1 VATSARRI
9 HRSLSEREHK
19 EAEERAAVTA
29 ATVHEAVR
37 MEGEEEL
44 ARPSSALA
52 YSGIAAGLSM
62 GFSLITEALL
72 WRYLP
77 DAPWRP
83 LIARLGYTVGFI
95 IVVLGRQQLFTENT
109 LTPVLP
115 LLSEGGWVN
124 LRNVV
129 RLWAIVLAANLAGAA
144 AVAWVIGH
152 TGTFTSDVRAV
163 LTLVSRQ
170 AAAGDPLT
178 MLLRGVFAGWL
189 IALMVWMLPFS
200 ESARVT
206 VVLIITYV
214 VALGGFPHI
223 IAGAVDV
230 FYLLG
235 TGGLTPER
243 ACFGWLLPTFAGN
256 MIGGLALVAALNHA
270 QVMSGRRT

>member
-1 VATSARRI
+1 MAAPAQRI
-9 HRSLSEREHK
+9 RSSLTRREHK

-37 MEGEEEL
+37 LEGQEEL

-52 YSGIAAGLSM
+52 YSGVAAGLSM

-72 WRYLP
+72 WTYLP
-77 DAPWRP
+77 DTPWRI
-83 LIARLGYTVGFI
+83 LISRLGYTVGFI

-115 LLSEGGWVN
+115 LLSERGWSN
-124 LRNVV
+124 LGNLV
-129 RLWAIVLAANLAGAA
+129 RLWAIVLTANLLGAA
-144 AVAWVIGH
+144 SVALVIGH
-152 TGTFTSDVRAV
+152 TGTFPSPVRDA
-163 LTLVSRQ
+163 LTVVSRQ
-170 AAAGDPLT
+170 AVAGDPWTL
-178 MLLRGVFAGWL
+178 LLRGIFAGWL

-200 ESARVT
+200 ESSRVT

-223 IAGAVDV
+223 IAGSVDV

-235 TGGLTPER
+235 AGLISESR
-243 ACFGWLLPTFAGN
+243 AWLGWLLPTLVGN
-256 MIGGLALVAALNHA
+256 MLGGLALVAALNHA
-270 QVMSGRRT
+270 QVMSGRGN